1 MANKEKKTPEQK
13 KETQSEKA
21 KALKKFGKWC
31 IIIFLVA
38 MPVALVITYMTKV
51 ITKET
56 STVKQ
61 ISIAKLN
68 EQGLTD
74 EPLLSREDIAKGIKF
89 GVRTEDTPD
98 VNVTGLCDELTDE
111 LESELWEDPEC
122 EILCTRSLEGG
133 TTSIFVTVSTV
144 MEIDS
149 TTDRIITTF
158 MNNELCKK
166 NVDILRVKV
175 NDRLTEQTV
184 LRDSNGLKPISFD
197 LGKRT
202 LVVSE
207 DAQLKQAL
215 YNTTLKTQGLME
227 RVEILQ
233 DQQEKML
240 VLKISAEDTPYTDE
254 IFDDYLT
261 IYSEVYKYL
270 GNNAS
275 NTVFIDLSLSDG
287 SLATW
292 IDIYRAYEYGYFLSN
307 FKDNISGMG
316 YTLQFHIL
324 NSASTGS
331 VSTSMQQI
339 LNRLME

>member
-1 MANKEKKTPEQK
+1 MASKEKKTPEQK

-56 STVKQ
+56 ATVKQ

-89 GVRTEDTPD
+89 GVRTEDTPE
-98 VNVTGLCDELTDE
+98 VNVTSLCDELLDE

-149 TTDRIITTF
+149 TTDKIITTF

-184 LRDSNGLKPISFD
+184 LRDSNRLDPISFD

-240 VLKISAEDTPYTDE
+240 VLKISAEDTAYTDE

>member
-38 MPVALVITYMTKV
+38 MPVALVISYMTKV

-56 STVKQ
+56 ATVKQ

-158 MNNELCKK
+158 INNELCKK

-215 YNTTLKTQGLME
+215 YNTTLKTKGLME